1 MRKIQFFSFLLAV
14 VLLSISCGS
23 KDASTAQKTNDT
35 PSEAYK
41 RLFNA
46 VKAKDTNQIKAQ
58 MSKESQALAEGEA
71 QRQNRPIEKVYE
83 NGFTGTTFSPSMP
96 EIRDERVKGN
106 FGAVE
111 VWNIKDSV
119 WEDVPFV
126 LEDGMWKIAFGDAF
140 KGTYNSPGKGRD
152 AREKEASNV
161 ARGGA
166 PPVSNTNVNTVAV
179 SNINTNIPPEPSK
192 NKTK

>member
-58 MSKESQALAEGEA
+58 MSKESQALAE
-71 QRQNRPIEKVYE
+71 
-83 NGFTGTTFSPSMP
+83 
-96 EIRDERVKGN
+96 
-106 FGAVE
+106 
-111 VWNIKDSV
+111 
-119 WEDVPFV
+119 
-126 LEDGMWKIAFGDAF
+126 
-140 KGTYNSPGKGRD
+140 
-152 AREKEASNV
+152 
-161 ARGGA
+161 
-166 PPVSNTNVNTVAV
+166 
-179 SNINTNIPPEPSK
+179 
-192 NKTK
+192 